1 MWLKSQFVSI
11 ESLDKWERLTVA
23 DALEPVSFEDGETI
37 VKQGEAGDD
46 FYIIVEGCAVVLQ
59 QKNEVRMMFY
69 RNFVVDISNYNHIIF
84 QNEEPTEVGRL
95 GPSDYFGEIAL
106 LLDRPRAA
114 TVIARGHLKCVKL
127 DRHRWVIFIELPLF
141 IIVYLLESSLM
152 IVNWTLIFFSTR
164 FERVLGPCADI
175 LKRNI
180 TQYNSFVSLSV

>member
-1 MWLKSQFVSI
+1 
-11 ESLDKWERLTVA
+11 
-23 DALEPVSFEDGETI
+23 LEPVSFEDGETI

-59 QKNEVRMMFY
+59 QRAEVG
-69 RNFVVDISNYNHIIF
+69 
-84 QNEEPTEVGRL
+84 EEPAEVGRL

-114 TVIARGHLKCVKL
+114 TVVTRGQLKCVKL
-127 DRHRWVIFIELPLF
+127 DR
-141 IIVYLLESSLM
+141 
-152 IVNWTLIFFSTR
+152 NR